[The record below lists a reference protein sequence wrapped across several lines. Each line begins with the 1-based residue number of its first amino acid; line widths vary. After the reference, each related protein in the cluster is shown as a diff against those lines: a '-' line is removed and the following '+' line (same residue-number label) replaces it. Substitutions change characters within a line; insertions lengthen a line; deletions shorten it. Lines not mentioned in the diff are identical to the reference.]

1 MKKWI
6 PSFQKDVYSCH
17 YITCATCICQGE
29 KDLVSARDEQKS
41 LIDAVRNLGVDVLEL
56 PPEECSSNS
65 IYVRDLA
72 IVLNGVALMCRPSR
86 DSSRDVELKTIK
98 SVLRK
103 ELDQIIVE
111 MKSPKGLLN
120 GSDVLFTGK
129 EFFVGTTGSTNTEGA
144 LAVAN
149 TWPEY
154 PCTAIKVDTPEAHL
168 RDFICMGGPDLIMVN
183 NNKESQCLLKR
194 IERESIHKYSVL
206 SLPDTPDCL
215 YINGTLIHSSTLKIN
230 EILST
235 KTNFSRTPICSAHLA
250 PSSTSTSAALSSI
263 VILIKKSKYI
273 QKL

>member
-1 MKKWI
+1 MTSLQSALLLFLMYTHAIISRVPHVFAKEKKGNDE
-6 PSFQKDVYSCH
+6 SNL
-17 YITCATCICQGE
+17 T
-29 KDLVSARDEQKS
+29 DLVSARDEQKS

-98 SVLRK
+98 S
-103 ELDQIIVE
+103 
-111 MKSPKGLLN
+111 
-120 GSDVLFTGK
+120 
-129 EFFVGTTGSTNTEGA
+129 FFVGTTGSTNTEGA

-235 KTNFSRTPICSAHLA
+235 KTNFSRTPFVCSAHLA